1 VSKTAWEKHHSSVGG
16 IVRRI
21 LVVFP
26 ATQEHTES
34 LAFEVGLGALQC
46 GAEIRLR
53 HLDPSPP
60 CRLSPKAYGTL
71 SETDL
76 LWAEGIVVGVEAKAS
91 AEELCALA
99 RTIQRLGAQGKLAH
113 KNGCAFGLEG
123 VDSAACAAASQV
135 ASAMKAAKIR
145 LLKDE
150 PSSILVS
157 DVSMEA
163 MNQMGQL
170 MALMN

>member
-1 VSKTAWEKHHSSVGG
+1 MVWDQHSSPQEV

-34 LAFEVGLGALQC
+34 LAFEGGLGALQC

-60 CRLSPKAYGTL
+60 CRLSPKSYGTL
-71 SETDL
+71 CETDL
-76 LWAEGIVVGVEAKAS
+76 LWAEGIIVGVEAKAS

-99 RTIQRLGAQGKLAH
+99 RTIKRLGAQGKLAR
-113 KNGCAFGLEG
+113 KNGWAFGLEG
-123 VDSAACAAASQV
+123 VGSAACAAASQV
-135 ASAMKAAKIR
+135 ASAMRAAKIT
-145 LLKDE
+145 LLR
-150 PSSILVS
+150 
-157 DVSMEA
+157 DVSGIAIASNATMES
-163 MNQMGQL
+163 MNQVGQL
-170 MALMN
+170 MALTQ